1 MFALPCGPFGR
12 WVGVFLQIASCN
24 VTLYIFVFK
33 KKKKKIQKVS
43 HSLLPVTFSRV
54 FLSFNMVIPL
64 GLNFHTSFKI
74 SYFKQNLF
82 WHLNNF
88 CNRIFKQP
96 FSRLACKSSS
106 WMFFLGREKAKTKPE
121 MRCDYGFNL
130 FAVCKKCFVS
140 NFRLLKQNVD
150 LYGGGGGL
158 NWENLNHQVQLN
170 NLSKEPWSRGQLT
183 SGTIEPDVTRTL
195 WANREFAFN
204 PKPRP
209 VSRKLS
215 SHRLGTRCSILFE

>member
-150 LYGGGGGL
+150 LYGGGGGTEL
-158 NWENLNHQVQLN
+158 REFKSSSATQQL
-170 NLSKEPWSRGQLT
+170 
-183 SGTIEPDVTRTL
+183 IERTL
-195 WANREFAFN
+195 VAGAVDLGDNR
-204 PKPRP
+204 
-209 VSRKLS
+209 
-215 SHRLGTRCSILFE
+215 TRRHSYPMS